1 MLPRN
6 FLNASITVQPNFSI
20 RTVFTPTSVVAYQIQ
35 YEIVKKG
42 KERGVGGGG
51 LEESTKNYIH
61 VRGMNTQNYF
71 GSASRE
77 WELEASIAIPSVD
90 DASFSLRF
98 VALGEDLQFV
108 EVIYLRR

>member
-6 FLNASITVQPNFSI
+6 FLDASITVQPNFSI

-51 LEESTKNYIH
+51 DLKK
-61 VRGMNTQNYF
+61 
-71 GSASRE
+71 A
-77 WELEASIAIPSVD
+77 
-90 DASFSLRF
+90 LRTTFMF
-98 VALGEDLQFV
+98 VV
-108 EVIYLRR
+108 

>member
-51 LEESTKNYIH
+51 GT
-61 VRGMNTQNYF
+61 
-71 GSASRE
+71 
-77 WELEASIAIPSVD
+77 
-90 DASFSLRF
+90 
-98 VALGEDLQFV
+98 
-108 EVIYLRR
+108 